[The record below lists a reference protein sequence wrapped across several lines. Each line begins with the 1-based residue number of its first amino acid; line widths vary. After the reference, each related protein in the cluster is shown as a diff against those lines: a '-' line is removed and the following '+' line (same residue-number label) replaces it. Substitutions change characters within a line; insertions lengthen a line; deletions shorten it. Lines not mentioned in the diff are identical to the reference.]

1 MAFAPPKS
9 TDGPK
14 MQTKM
19 STWTPLNHQLLNDQ
33 VSDQSYFISCF
44 HALKKISVKFWLSEY
59 EQKLFRI
66 V

>member
-1 MAFAPPKS
+1 MMAFAPPKN

-33 VSDQSYFISCF
+33 VSNKNYFISWN
-44 HALKKISVKFWLSEY
+44 HALKEKK
-59 EQKLFRI
+59 KH
-66 V
+66 